1 MRKILLVEDEPIL
14 RETYQII
21 LSTQPYETDYVQN
34 GKEAL
39 EKCKTKNYDLIL
51 LDIMM
56 PVMNGIEFLKNVD
69 DLHNLKSKIIIMSN
83 LSSGKEID
91 EARDIGVQKHLLKS
105 NISPSQLISEIRYH
119 LEAS

>member
-21 LSTQPYETDYVQN
+21 LSTQPYESDFAEN

-39 EKCKTKNYDLIL
+39 EMCKNKQYDLIL

-56 PVMNGIEFLKNVD
+56 PEMNGIEFIKHLD
-69 DLHNLKSKIIIMSN
+69 NLNEMKSKILIMSN
-83 LSSGKEID
+83 LSSGKELE
-91 EARDIGVQKHLLKS
+91 EAHQLGIQKHLLKS
-105 NISPSQLISEIRYH
+105 DVSPAQLIAEIRYY
-119 LEAS
+119 LEA

>member
-21 LSTQPYETDYVQN
+21 LSTQPYETDYVEN

-39 EKCKTKNYDLIL
+39 EKCKSKKYDLIL

-56 PVMNGIEFLKNVD
+56 PVMNGIEFLKSVENIHD
-69 DLHNLKSKIIIMSN
+69 LKSKIIIMSN

-91 EARDIGVQKHLLKS
+91 EARDMGVQKHLLKS